1 MLRKPT
7 GYGGRQSGSR
17 TLRLWLALACVPALA
32 GAAPAPWAD
41 TPASRLKALA
51 LIETLNAQILAST
64 SATLTLESWCRV
76 HGLATPAQVI
86 ARPQSG
92 AERAPSDQQRQELQ
106 VDAQEPVRYRRV
118 ELLCGDVL
126 LSVAENW
133 YVPARLSA
141 AMNTLLE
148 TTQTPYG
155 KVVLPLSPHRE
166 TLADSLL
173 WSPLPVGW
181 DVGGATMSPRA
192 AAGAVL
198 EMPAALFE
206 IRAILYTPDHQA
218 LAEVVEDY
226 QRGILAFAE
235 PTLP

>member
-1 MLRKPT
+1 MHKPNR
-7 GYGGRQSGSR
+7 YRGRRCGAR
-17 TLRLWLALACVPALA
+17 TRCLWLALACIPALA

-51 LIETLNAQILAST
+51 LIEILNAQILAST

-86 ARPQSG
+86 ARAQSG

-133 YVPARLSA
+133 YVPSRLSA
-141 AMNTLLE
+141 SMNALLE
-148 TTQTPYG
+148 STQTPFG
-155 KVVLPLSPHRE
+155 KVVLPLRPHRE

-181 DVGGATMSPRA
+181 DVGGAIRSRSG
-192 AAGAVL
+192 AAGAAL

-226 QRGILAFAE
+226 QRGILGFAE